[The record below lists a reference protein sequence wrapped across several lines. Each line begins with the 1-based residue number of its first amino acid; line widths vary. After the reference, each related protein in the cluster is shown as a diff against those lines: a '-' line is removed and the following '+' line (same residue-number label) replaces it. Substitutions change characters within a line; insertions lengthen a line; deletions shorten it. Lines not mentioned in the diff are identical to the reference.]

1 MSFYSLP
8 SVFFCIDDNGI
19 KIANVYLSLFEKNDT
34 TAKWRQQDIS
44 LEYTEDLTMI
54 QLLDTT
60 LREGEQTV
68 GVNFTLDQ
76 KTTIIDGLARV
87 GISEIEIG
95 IASPL
100 SRNLHEII
108 RFCRDRHPT
117 LKTSLWCRCKI
128 EDITYA
134 ATIAPDVLSLSMP
147 ASDLLLSK
155 KLGKNRKWAQETLS
169 STIRLAHAKGLKISV
184 GFEDATRAESSFLLH
199 MAALARDAGAFRI
212 RIADTVGIATP
223 LQLVSLIK
231 DLKSTAEGCEIAVHT
246 HNDFGMATA
255 NAISAL
261 ESGANWADV
270 TILGLGERS
279 GCARLEEV
287 AGYLGI
293 LRASAQLHVEHLKS
307 LSEYVSKIIGKNIE
321 DSRPLIGKKIFA
333 CETGLHLHGLQM
345 DHTTYEPFP
354 PEKVGASRHLIYG
367 AKCGRKALRLKLAD
381 LGHEVNEDLPLHKIR
396 CFRDKA
402 LFSLK
407 GVDDGDPYTMMPAW

>member
-1 MSFYSLP
+1 
-8 SVFFCIDDNGI
+8 
-19 KIANVYLSLFEKNDT
+19 
-34 TAKWRQQDIS
+34 
-44 LEYTEDLTMI
+44 MI
-54 QLLDTT
+54 HLLDTT

-68 GVNFTLDQ
+68 GVNFTLEQ
-76 KTTIIDGLARV
+76 KTEIIDGLARV

-95 IASPL
+95 VASPL
-100 SRNLHEII
+100 SRNLPEII
-108 RFCRDRHPT
+108 AHCRNRHPT
-117 LKTSLWCRCKI
+117 LKTSLWCRCKE
-128 EDITYA
+128 EDIAYA

-147 ASDLLLSK
+147 VSDLLLSK
-155 KLGKNRKWAQETLS
+155 KLCKDRKWAEKTLR
-169 STIRLAHAKGLKISV
+169 STIRLAHAEGFNISV
-184 GFEDATRAESSFLLH
+184 GFEDATRADSSFLML
-199 MAALARDAGAFRI
+199 MSALARDAGAFRI
-212 RIADTVGIATP
+212 RVADTVGIATP
-223 LQLVSLIK
+223 IQLVSLIK
-231 DLKSTAEGCEIAVHT
+231 DLTKTVDGCEIAVHT

-255 NAISAL
+255 NAVSAL

-293 LRASAQLHVEHLKS
+293 LRSSTQLHVEHLKS
-307 LSEYVSKIIGKNIE
+307 LSEYVSRIIGKNIE

-333 CETGLHLHGLQM
+333 CETGLHLHGLQI

-381 LGHEVNEDLPLHKIR
+381 LGREINEDLSLHKIR

-402 LFSLK
+402 LFSAK
-407 GVDDGDPYTMMPAW
+407 DFDDGGAFSTIVAS